1 MPSSTALGA
10 GACRSEVNVRLP
22 TYEEIARDENQ
33 LDVYETPF
41 DESLFV
47 VGPPGSGKTVL
58 AVHRAQMLAS
68 DNIPVVLVTYN
79 RMLRRLIAL
88 LTKEQVQAQTMHQ
101 FVGGHYYAQTNAMA
115 PNTGP
120 YIHDWNAMFSTLR
133 PRGVTP
139 NPMHVIVDAGQD
151 LPKGFFRYL
160 RRFVATTITVFADED
175 QALTGE
181 RSTLRDIR
189 DAAGLDD
196 PVVLSANHRNTPEV
210 ARVAEHFHAGQAPVP
225 EVIRPPSGVLPR
237 VVLCR
242 EQGATR
248 RIANW
253 YGARG
258 GRVGVAVVN
267 NRPTGRAL
275 YSRLRNQLPGHRVD
289 FYTNDQ
295 QNEDDIDL
303 LEPGITILNV
313 QSIKGQEFDAVFL
326 MEFADLLLG
335 DAAENKRKMYM
346 LCARARDNLFL
357 MYDGDR
363 LPDALLDRLPGPDV
377 LDRP

>member
-1 MPSSTALGA
+1 M
-10 GACRSEVNVRLP
+10 RLP
-22 TYEEIARDENQ
+22 TYEEIARDEEQ

-68 DNIPVVLVTYN
+68 DDIPVVLVTYN
-79 RMLRRLIAL
+79 RMLRRLIAQ
-88 LTKEQVQAQTMHQ
+88 LTEEQVRAQTMHQ
-101 FVGGHYYAQTNAMA
+101 FVGSHYYAQTNAIA
-115 PNTGP
+115 PSTAP
-120 YIHDWNAMFSTLR
+120 YVYDWNAMFETLER
-133 PRGVTP
+133 HGATP
-139 NPMHVIVDAGQD
+139 NPTHVIVDEGQD
-151 LPKGFFRYL
+151 LPKRFFRFV
-160 RRFVATTITVFADED
+160 RSFVATTITVFADED

-225 EVIRPPSGVLPR
+225 EVIRPPSGELPR

-242 EQGATR
+242 GQGATR

-267 NRPTGRAL
+267 SKSTGKAL

-289 FYTNDQ
+289 FYTNG
-295 QNEDDIDL
+295 NEDDIDL
-303 LEPGITILNV
+303 LEHGVTILNV
-313 QSIKGQEFDAVFL
+313 QSIKGQEFDTVFV
-326 MEFADLLLG
+326 MEIGELLLRL
-335 DAAENKRKMYM
+335 DEVNARKMYM
-346 LCARARDNLFL
+346 LCARARDHLIL
-357 MYDGDR
+357 MHEGNR
-363 LPDALLDRLPGPDV
+363 LPRALLDQLPGADI
-377 LDRP
+377 LERP

>member
-1 MPSSTALGA
+1 MSATILDHGAARSSAWIWVE
-10 GACRSEVNVRLP
+10 RSKP
-22 TYEEIARDENQ
+22 
-33 LDVYETPF
+33 
-41 DESLFV
+41 
-47 VGPPGSGKTVL
+47 L
-58 AVHRAQMLAS
+58 A
-68 DNIPVVLVTYN
+68 
-79 RMLRRLIAL
+79 
-88 LTKEQVQAQTMHQ
+88 
-101 FVGGHYYAQTNAMA
+101 
-115 PNTGP
+115 NT
-120 YIHDWNAMFSTLR
+120 
-133 PRGVTP
+133 
-139 NPMHVIVDAGQD
+139 
-151 LPKGFFRYL
+151 
-160 RRFVATTITVFADED
+160 TTITVFADED

-225 EVIRPPSGVLPR
+225 EVIRPPSGELPR

-242 EQGATR
+242 GQGATR

-267 NRPTGRAL
+267 NEPTGKAL
-275 YSRLRNQLPGHRVD
+275 YSRLRNRLPGHRVD

-313 QSIKGQEFDAVFL
+313 QSIKGQEFDTVFV
-326 MEFADLLLG
+326 MEIDELLLQL
-335 DAAENKRKMYM
+335 DEVNTRKMYM
-346 LCARARDNLFL
+346 LCARARDHLTL
-357 MYDGDR
+357 MHEGDR
-363 LPDALLDRLPGPDV
+363 LPRALLDQLPGADI
-377 LDRP
+377 LERP